1 MTDRKIMDEWPE
13 NEPRDG
19 KDGWR
24 RGNARGLHLQQIV
37 EPGEE
42 EVYGGVGTE
51 LQAERQRQKLSLADI
66 ASTLRIQR
74 THLQALE
81 EGRTD
86 ALPGPAYA
94 IGFLR
99 TYSEFLNLDGD
110 EIIRQF
116 KREATLVP
124 VERRLVIPEPLDEAR
139 RPGLRLAMVS
149 LLVAG
154 AVYGGWIFLEQ
165 QGLVPIEA
173 VAEPPQ
179 RLAPYQAATD
189 TTDSAKTANT
199 ADAVPAPPPREPVAD
214 AAAGKD
220 MAAAMPSIEPVA
232 NMADTRAGEPQA
244 NAPDVTGAPV
254 DAEAPAVP
262 SSVADGAPAD
272 ATAEI
277 TPQQPMQAAAPFID
291 SGTVGQAAMTA
302 KPDSDGDGSA
312 ADVDTGLPA
321 STAETQA
328 SSTETSVSTA
338 ETPAATAM
346 AGTGVSIGD
355 MPASANL
362 AARVDN
368 PLSPVYPAVVDQ
380 ARQPLPEDIAVP
392 ATTTEDAARSQPAA
406 PQPTAPQPA
415 ALQSAAPQ
423 PDTASQG
430 AGNLEAAPAT
440 PAVQA
445 AIDPPPPPAAPST
458 SPRTLPEKAGESPSD
473 GEATGTFKPVA
484 TDGLGNRPQAYGASN
499 RNVRV
504 VLRARAESWVQ
515 VQGANNELLLT
526 RMLRAGDS
534 YHAPN
539 RDDLILMTGNAG
551 AIEIIVDGEPL
562 GALGPVGQ
570 VRRNIRLNAEF
581 LRLEMRS
588 TTESSP

>member
-1 MTDRKIMDEWPE
+1 MTDRKIMDEWPGE
-13 NEPRDG
+13 DPQGG

-42 EVYGGVGTE
+42 EVYSGVGTE

-66 ASTLRIQR
+66 ASTLRIQLA
-74 THLQALE
+74 HLQALE

-86 ALPGPAYA
+86 ALPGPTYA

-139 RPGLRLAMVS
+139 RPGLRLALVS

-179 RLAPYQAATD
+179 RLAPYQAAQD
-189 TTDSAKTANT
+189 TTESAKSANI

-214 AAAGKD
+214 PAVGKD
-220 MAAAMPSIEPVA
+220 MAAATPNIGPVA
-232 NMADTRAGEPQA
+232 NTADTWAGEPQA
-244 NAPDVTGAPV
+244 NVPDVPGAQV

-262 SSVADGAPAD
+262 SGVTDGAPAD
-272 ATAEI
+272 VTAEI
-277 TPQQPMQAAAPFID
+277 APQQPKQPAAPPID
-291 SGTVGQAAMTA
+291 AGTVGQVAMTA
-302 KPDSDGDGSA
+302 KPDPDGDRSA
-312 ADVDTGLPA
+312 ADVDTGGPA
-321 STAETQA
+321 STAETPA
-328 SSTETSVSTA
+328 STA

-346 AGTGVSIGD
+346 TETGVSIGD
-355 MPASANL
+355 MPPSANL
-362 AARVDN
+362 AATVNN
-368 PLSPVYPAVVDQ
+368 PLSPVSPDAVGQ
-380 ARQPLPEDIAVP
+380 ARQPLPKDRMVP
-392 ATTTEDAARSQPAA
+392 ATTTEDAAQSQPAA
-406 PQPTAPQPA
+406 PQPDAP
-415 ALQSAAPQ
+415 QSAAPQ
-423 PDTASQG
+423 PDAVSQG
-430 AGNLEAAPAT
+430 DGNLEAAPVM

-458 SPRTLPEKAGESPSD
+458 STRILPEKAGEDASD
-473 GEATGTFKPVA
+473 GDTTGTFMPAA

-581 LRLEMRS
+581 LQMEMG
-588 TTESSP
+588 TNTDSSP